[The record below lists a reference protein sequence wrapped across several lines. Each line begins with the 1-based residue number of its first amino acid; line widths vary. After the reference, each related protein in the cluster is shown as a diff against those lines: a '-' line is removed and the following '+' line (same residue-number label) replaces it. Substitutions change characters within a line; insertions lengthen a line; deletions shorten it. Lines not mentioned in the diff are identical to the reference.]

1 MKITRLIRKKE
12 LNYEEDIAR
21 QNGHIRQFNEGGCS
35 LEWSVFGYEAEGTE
49 EEIMALVRY
58 YQNHEC
64 YGVIPDQF
72 RKENTIEVNHRT
84 GMIYYH

>member
-12 LNYEEDIAR
+12 LNYDKDIAR
-21 QNGHIRQFNEGGCS
+21 ENGHIKQFNEGGCS

-49 EEIMALVRY
+49 DEIMALVRY
-58 YQNHEC
+58 YQKKQ
-64 YGVIPDQF
+64 YGVIPDEF

-84 GMIYYH
+84 KMVHFR